1 MFTVIIADMKNTII
15 EIPQK
20 TFIITD
26 IEATC
31 DDQENLQSTFSRE
44 LSEPIEIGA
53 VAVNERLE
61 ILGEFQTFI
70 KPLNYNTELTPF
82 CMWLTKIKQSDVDNA
97 PLYKEAYQSFED
109 WFLQYSN
116 PEFCSWGRY
125 DFYELKKFC
134 ERNGQ
139 KFHFDSGVNLK
150 NLFAKKQ
157 KIGREIGLG
166 RALTKSGLQF
176 VGTPHRGIDDA
187 KNIARLLPY
196 TYYDEKI
203 ENK

>member
-1 MFTVIIADMKNTII
+1 MIIVIIADMKNNII

-31 DDQENLQSTFSRE
+31 DDQDNLQSTFNRD

-53 VAVNERLE
+53 VAVNERLD

-82 CMWLTKIKQSDVDNA
+82 CMKLTKIKQSDVDNA
-97 PLYKEAYQSFED
+97 PLYKEAYQSFEE
-109 WFLQYSN
+109 WFLQYQN

-134 ERNGQ
+134 ERNNL
-139 KFHFDSGVNLK
+139 KFHFNSGVNLK

-176 VGTPHRGIDDA
+176 IGTPHRGIDDA

-203 ENK
+203 KEQ

>member
-1 MFTVIIADMKNTII
+1 MIILMKNNTI

-26 IEATC
+26 LEATC
-31 DDQENLQSTFSRE
+31 DDQSNTQSTFNRE

-53 VAVNERLE
+53 VAVNEKLE
-61 ILGEFQTFI
+61 IIGEFQTFI
-70 KPLNYNTELTPF
+70 KPLNYNSKLTEF
-82 CMWLTKIKQSDVDNA
+82 CTKLTKIQQSDVDTA
-97 PLYKEAYQSFED
+97 PLYNEAYHNFET
-109 WFLQYSN
+109 WFKQYPN

-125 DFYELKKFC
+125 DFYELKKCC
-134 ERNGQ
+134 ERNNLT
-139 KFHFDSGVNLK
+139 FFFTSGINLK

-166 RALTKSGLQF
+166 RALSRTGLQF
-176 VGTPHRGIDDA
+176 IGTQHRGIDDA

-196 TYYDEKI
+196 TYYDDKI
-203 ENK
+203 DKK